1 MLQIERANCITSGAL
16 PPRAGFIGNMEV
28 SEKGGSPQS
37 QPVEARKRR
46 REDEEETEHAQ
57 PEGDA
62 ANHQPKRLRTENGG
76 SADAESDEALKKGK
90 DGPADDSSSE
100 EGEIDEGVGASAAD
114 KAEEGEVLSSEG
126 EVMDS
131 SDEGSSDGEKAKTA
145 SPHPSPSSSKPRHS
159 GWNKGISVGQVQ
171 TSLSSLTQKAT
182 PPTPVVAAPRPPSK
196 EKSPSKENSPREK
209 SPSPAAEQPPST
221 EPSNFQQSGI
231 SLRLPPAADR
241 NPGESWQLRFQEW
254 TNALVDLNSEQVSK
268 LTPELVLD
276 AYNHFIDQVCAIHNR
291 KKRAAKAG
299 ADLFSVKGALSDTL
313 DSARGSGSGT
323 PPTKEQANRKMS
335 QTNGTEGNGPSQAA
349 QAQSEA
355 RAPDMPTAADWE
367 RALES
372 KPATRTPGGEGEGKP
387 NGASSDK
394 PSQTKPKQNGSSH
407 MPPPPYPPVP
417 MPTGDEESRQ
427 QRKYFPRSSARDD
440 MCILCLQPGHKALSC
455 PTLDCEHCGA
465 KYQHSSYACPLM
477 CRCAK
482 CKGLVHT
489 AGACT
494 EGQVNLRKPA
504 ADCAHCGASDHPEKD
519 CDSLWRTFREP
530 DPTTKCQFIY
540 AFCASCGEE
549 GHYFSDCREG
559 CHSKS
564 RVWCQETLDR
574 HLDKASKRDPICDVK
589 PRPSTSGLR
598 RPELVGRSNDNIYFE
613 SDDSDADAP
622 FLGDRVQKPPVGR
635 INVSSNIR
643 FVGQAS
649 ASHDPGVP
657 PPSTLPPRPQ
667 PYSDTIRSEAR
678 GQDGGRRQQHQLP
691 PRPPAPRRGGG
702 GNYQAVPPPPGLQR
716 SHSQGSN
723 GKPGRG
729 GKSRGS
735 GRGGRGGSGRGNGRG
750 GGSRGRGGKW

>member
-1 MLQIERANCITSGAL
+1 
-16 PPRAGFIGNMEV
+16 MEV
-28 SEKGGSPQS
+28 SEKEASPQS

-46 REDEEETEHAQ
+46 REDEEETENAQ
-57 PEGDA
+57 PEGGA
-62 ANHQPKRLRTENGG
+62 ASHQPKRLRTESGG
-76 SADAESDEALKKGK
+76 SSDAEGGETLTKGK
-90 DGPADDSSSE
+90 GDQAPDDSSSE
-100 EGEIDEGVGASAAD
+100 EGEIDEGVEASAEE
-114 KAEEGEVLSSEG
+114 KAEEG

-131 SDEGSSDGEKAKTA
+131 SDDGSSDGEKGKTA
-145 SPHPSPSSSKPRHS
+145 SPDPSPSSSKPRHS
-159 GWNKGISVGQVQ
+159 GWNKGISVRQVQ

-182 PPTPVVAAPRPPSK
+182 PPVAIAAAPRPPSK
-196 EKSPSKENSPREK
+196 EKSPPKEKSPRER

-221 EPSNFQQSGI
+221 EPSYFQQSGI
-231 SLRLPPAADR
+231 SLKLPPAADR

-254 TNALVDLNSEQVSK
+254 TNALVELNSEHVSK

-276 AYNHFIDQVCAIHNR
+276 AYNHFIDRVCEIHNR

-313 DSARGSGSGT
+313 DSARSSAPGT
-323 PPTKEQANRKMS
+323 PPTKEQANGKIS
-335 QTNGTEGNGPSQAA
+335 QMNGTEGNGQAQA
-349 QAQSEA
+349 TQAQSEA
-355 RAPDMPTAADWE
+355 PAPDMPTAADWE

-372 KPATRTPGGEGEGKP
+372 KPATRTPGGEDESRNTDNKLK
-387 NGASSDK
+387 GASSDK

-417 MPTGDEESRQ
+417 IPTGDEESTQ

-465 KYQHSSYACPLM
+465 KYQHSSYACPSR

-482 CKGLVHT
+482 CKGLGHT

-494 EGQVNLRKPA
+494 EGHINLRKPA
-504 ADCAHCGASDHPEKD
+504 GGCAHCGASDHPEKD
-519 CDSLWRTFREP
+519 CDSLWRTFRET
-530 DPTTKCQFIY
+530 DPTSKCQFIY

-564 RVWCQETLDR
+564 RVWCQENLDR
-574 HLDKASKRDPICDVK
+574 HLDKTSKRNPICDVK
-589 PRPSTSGLR
+589 PSPPTSGLR

-622 FLGDRVQKPPVGR
+622 FLGDRVQKPSVGR

-649 ASHDPGVP
+649 ASHDPGAP
-657 PPSTLPPRPQ
+657 PPTSLPPRPQ
-667 PYSDTIRSEAR
+667 SYSDTIRSEAR

-702 GNYQAVPPPPGLQR
+702 GGNYQAVPPPPGLQR
-716 SHSQGSN
+716 SQSQGSN

-735 GRGGRGGSGRGNGRG
+735 GRGGRGGGGRGNGRG